1 MGYLPIGLASS
12 ALKLAPPF
20 SSGSTTS
27 KTQVRR
33 IGPFPHI
40 VRSNGYATTVSWT
53 DPTTWLCED
62 TIHSVMAEVR
72 PPLSHLRGVASWPRP
87 PSVGRRPGRG
97 LAARAPWVR
106 ARGFSRHDL
115 PRNILRASRHV
126 FSYVTCV
133 CIPHLQL
140 VGRGLV
146 SQLFHAG
153 WRLARDLVAPP
164 LMTGARC
171 CCAFFGLIHSY
182 GMYMFAPQPRGVH
195 YEACVYFVFQCAGR
209 EFAGSAR
216 IRGPRLAAAGAGP
229 HGVAHILTDK
239 GWGYNSMV
247 PSCPWVGRLSRYLR
261 AWPLSS

>member
-1 MGYLPIGLASS
+1 MGYLPIGLARS
-12 ALKLAPPF
+12 ALKLDPPF

-27 KTQVRR
+27 KIQIRR

-40 VRSNGYATTVSWT
+40 VRPNGYATTVSWT

-62 TIHSVMAEVR
+62 PIHSVMAEVR

-106 ARGFSRHDL
+106 ARGFSRRVL

-133 CIPHLQL
+133 RIPHLQL

-153 WRLARDLVAPP
+153 WRLARDVVAPP
-164 LMTGARC
+164 LTTGARCC

-182 GMYMFAPQPRGVH
+182 GMYMFAPQPRGAH
-195 YEACVYFVFQCAGR
+195 YEACVYFISNAQGGNLLARPG
-209 EFAGSAR
+209 FAGPGSR
-216 IRGPRLAAAGAGP
+216 PRGLGP
-229 HGVAHILTDK
+229 TGLPI
-239 GWGYNSMV
+239 Y
-247 PSCPWVGRLSRYLR
+247 
-261 AWPLSS
+261 